1 MVPAAPERAPASIAG
16 RDDAVRVLEQLSGAM
31 RELEFMLESE
41 TALIGA
47 GRIRDGLAAEVRK
60 GELAAD
66 YMLRLQHAKANV
78 VALGRFAPEALRAF
92 RTKQA
97 EFERVIDRNQTVIA
111 TARTISEGLIRGL
124 SEEMARSTRPSGY
137 GARPSLVEPRAA
149 PLVFSG
155 RF

>member
-1 MVPAAPERAPASIAG
+1 MAPAAPERGTASVGG
-16 RDDAVRVLEQLSGAM
+16 REDAERVLAALSGAM
-31 RELEFMLESE
+31 RELEFALESE

-47 GRIRDGLAAEVRK
+47 GRIRDGLAAEGRK

-66 YMLRLQHAKANV
+66 YMLKLQHAKANV

-92 RTKQA
+92 RAKQA
-97 EFERVIDRNQTVIA
+97 EFERAVDRNQTVIA
-111 TARTISEGLIRGL
+111 TAKTISEGLIRGVC
-124 SEEMARSTRPSGY
+124 EEMERASRPAAY
-137 GARPSLVEPRAA
+137 GARPRVVERAT